1 MPIPWHYHDDAMAVR
16 KVCVGSWENN
26 AYVVACRSTGSAV
39 IIDAAAEGDRVVAA
53 VDDLAPLAVLTTH
66 GHFDHVGAAREVADR
81 LGVPFCLNDADAA
94 TFGLT
99 PDGPLSSGPIAV
111 GELTLTAVE
120 TPGHSQGSVCFTIG
134 DLLFSGDTLFPG
146 GPGATAGPGADFA
159 QIMASLEDHI
169 FTLADDTLVLPG
181 HGLDT
186 TIGTERPHL
195 PEWRARGW

>member
-1 MPIPWHYHDDAMAVR
+1 MPTPWHYRDDTLAVR

-26 AYVVACRSTGSAV
+26 AYVLACRSTGVAV
-39 IIDAAAEGDRVVAA
+39 VIDAAAEADRVMAA
-53 VDDLAPLAVLTTH
+53 TEDLNPLALLTTH

-81 LGVPFCLNDADAA
+81 LDIPFCLNEADAE

-99 PDGPLSSGPIAV
+99 PDAPLNSGPIGV

-120 TPGHSQGSVCFTIG
+120 TPGHSPGSVCFTIG
-134 DLLFSGDTLFPG
+134 GLLFSGDTLFPG
-146 GPGATAGPGADFA
+146 GPGATAGPGADFP
-159 QIMASLEDHI
+159 QIMASVEDHL
-169 FTLADDTLVLPG
+169 FTLADNTLVLPG

-186 TIGTERPHL
+186 TIGAERPHL